1 MTSNPSQTGG
11 RNQGTAMTSQDAS
24 RIQSAAD
31 RNPSGHTS
39 TSGFKERAQSAAAH
53 NTQSSGARNESA
65 GGRKKSSSS
74 TTVEAAPKAE
84 ETQHTTASMSTS
96 SETPTST
103 TPETLSTP
111 TPTAPT
117 VDDTQNEPTVSTF
130 TSLPST
136 PADAMQFDEYKD
148 PEDIYERF
156 KVSDA
161 MNELAACSS
170 LGSNIRNYYRYGT
183 FKDCAVRYDHLKFC
197 LSIKTKSSQVA
208 QVMIQK
214 RDAELAAKKA
224 AAPNSEDVWT
234 LRSHPPAEFVELSRQ
249 G

>member
-1 MTSNPSQTGG
+1 MTFSSANPSQIGCRG
-11 RNQGTAMTSQDAS
+11 QGTSMTCQDAS

-31 RNPSGHTS
+31 RNLSSDTS
-39 TSGFKERAQSAAAH
+39 ASRFKERS
-53 NTQSSGARNESA
+53 QSSGAHNEYTR
-65 GGRKKSSSS
+65 GRKMSSSS
-74 TTVEAAPKAE
+74 TTAEAAPKADE
-84 ETQHTTASMSTS
+84 AQHTTASTSAS
-96 SETPTST
+96 SEIPTST
-103 TPETLSTP
+103 TPESLSTP

-117 VDDTQNEPTVSTF
+117 VADTQSEPTVSTT
-130 TSLPST
+130 TSLLST

-148 PEDIYERF
+148 PEDISERF

-183 FKDCAVRYDHLKFC
+183 FKDCAARYDHLKFC

-208 QVMIQK
+208 QVMVQK

-234 LRSHPPAEFVELSRQ
+234 LRSHPPAEFVELSKQ

>member
-1 MTSNPSQTGG
+1 MGWF
-11 RNQGTAMTSQDAS
+11 S
-24 RIQSAAD
+24 R
-31 RNPSGHTS
+31 
-39 TSGFKERAQSAAAH
+39 
-53 NTQSSGARNESA
+53 
-65 GGRKKSSSS
+65 SSSS
-74 TTVEAAPKAE
+74 TTAEVAPKAE
-84 ETQHTTASMSTS
+84 QTQNTTS
-96 SETPTST
+96 SEIPAST
-103 TPETLSTP
+103 TPETFS

-117 VDDTQNEPTVSTF
+117 FPDTQSEPTVSTH
-130 TSLPST
+130 TTLPST
-136 PADAMQFDEYKD
+136 PEHAMQFDEYKD

-208 QVMIQK
+208 QVMVQK

-224 AAPNSEDVWT
+224 AAPNSEDVWS

>member
-1 MTSNPSQTGG
+1 MGWF
-11 RNQGTAMTSQDAS
+11 S
-24 RIQSAAD
+24 R
-31 RNPSGHTS
+31 
-39 TSGFKERAQSAAAH
+39 
-53 NTQSSGARNESA
+53 
-65 GGRKKSSSS
+65 SSSS
-74 TTVEAAPKAE
+74 TTAEAAPKADE
-84 ETQHTTASMSTS
+84 AQHTIASTSTS
-96 SETPTST
+96 SEIPAST
-103 TPETLSTP
+103 TPESLSTP

-117 VDDTQNEPTVSTF
+117 VADTQSEPTVSTT

-148 PEDIYERF
+148 PEDISERF

-183 FKDCAVRYDHLKFC
+183 FKDCAARYDHLKFC

-208 QVMIQK
+208 QVMVQK
-214 RDAELAAKKA
+214 RDAQLAAKKA

>member
-1 MTSNPSQTGG
+1 MGWF
-11 RNQGTAMTSQDAS
+11 S
-24 RIQSAAD
+24 R
-31 RNPSGHTS
+31 
-39 TSGFKERAQSAAAH
+39 
-53 NTQSSGARNESA
+53 
-65 GGRKKSSSS
+65 SSSS
-74 TTVEAAPKAE
+74 TTTEAAPKTE
-84 ETQHTTASMSTS
+84 ETRSTTAPTSTS
-96 SETPTST
+96 SKIPSST

-111 TPTAPT
+111 TPTSPT
-117 VDDTQNEPTVSTF
+117 VDDTQSEST
-130 TSLPST
+130 TSTITPLPST

-234 LRSHPPAEFVELSRQ
+234 LRSHPPAEFVELSKQ